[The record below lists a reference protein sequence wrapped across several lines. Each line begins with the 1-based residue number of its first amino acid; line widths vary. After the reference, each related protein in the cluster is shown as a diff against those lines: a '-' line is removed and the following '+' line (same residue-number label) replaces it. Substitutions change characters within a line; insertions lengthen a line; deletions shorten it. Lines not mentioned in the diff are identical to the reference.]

1 MHPEDEYKTAFKTHQ
16 CHYQFKVMPFGLTN
30 APAAFQCIMN
40 QILQPFLR
48 KFVLVFLD
56 DILIFSATMEDHKH
70 HLQRDLAELR
80 KHRLFLKE
88 SKCSFAQSRLEYLG
102 HIISAEGVSTDPNKI
117 SAMLHWPAP
126 TPFTELRAFL
136 GLTGYYR
143 RFVKGY
149 GILTKPLINLLR
161 LKQFT

>member
-1 MHPEDEYKTAFKTHQ
+1 MHPEDEYKTAFKTHHG
-16 CHYQFKVMPFGLTN
+16 HYQFKVMPFGLTN
-30 APAAFQCIMN
+30 APATFQCIMN

-48 KFVLVFLD
+48 KIVLVFLD

-70 HLQRDLAELR
+70 HLQQVLAKLR
-80 KHRLFLKE
+80 KHQLFLKE
-88 SKCSFAQSRLEYLG
+88 SKCSFAQSSLEYLG
-102 HIISAEGVSTDPNKI
+102 HIISAAGVSTYPNKI

-126 TPFTELRAFL
+126 TSFTELRAFL

-149 GILTKPLINLLR
+149 GVLTKPLTNLLR
-161 LKQFT
+161 QK

>member
-1 MHPEDEYKTAFKTHQ
+1 MPVIEEILDELHGAKFFTKLDMRSGYHQVRMHPDDEHKTAFKTHQ
-16 CHYQFKVMPFGLTN
+16 GHYQFKVMPFGLTN
-30 APAAFQCIMN
+30 APATFQCIMN

-70 HLQRDLAELR
+70 HLQQVLAELR

-117 SAMLHWPAP
+117 SPMLH
-126 TPFTELRAFL
+126 
-136 GLTGYYR
+136 
-143 RFVKGY
+143 
-149 GILTKPLINLLR
+149 
-161 LKQFT
+161 